1 MDSSTGILIGKIAFY
16 AALAALLVVIIIKKR
31 KQSHDIH
38 RDDQNF
44 DEKKQ

>member
-1 MDSSTGILIGKIAFY
+1 MDSSTGIFIGKIAFY
-16 AALAALLVVIIIKKR
+16 VALAALLIVLIIKKR

-44 DEKKQ
+44 DETKK